1 MKMIKRLN
9 TSEEGYWREYGNQ
22 RLQRQLTAAAS
33 MNKRVAKNVVIF
45 VGDGMGP
52 QVGHVFDSIRAC
64 TGWLTTYAKT
74 QFSI

>member
-52 QVGHVFDSIRAC
+52 QVGHVIDSSRAC
-64 TGWLTTYAKT
+64 TGWLTVNHPLC
-74 QFSI
+74 

>member
-1 MKMIKRLN
+1 MDNLSYGSEPFFP
-9 TSEEGYWREYGNQ
+9 SEEGYWREYGNQ

-52 QVGHVFDSIRAC
+52 QVTLLFAC
-64 TGWLTTYAKT
+64 V
-74 QFSI
+74 SV

>member
-1 MKMIKRLN
+1 MDNLTDGYDSIC
-9 TSEEGYWREYGNQ
+9 TSEEGHWREYGNQ

-52 QVGHVFDSIRAC
+52 QVILFLPVYVC
-64 TGWLTTYAKT
+64 TRKT
-74 QFSI
+74 